1 LDRRVFL
8 FLVLFFYVT
17 VACGAVPP
25 DSIAYSKDFVFK
37 EGLYISYDQF
47 KHNTPVEIK
56 EIIFDYDKTK
66 LDFLKT
72 VTGKKEIVFLNDS
85 NQKTTVKTSD
95 IWGYCQNQAI
105 YIRYNDDF
113 FRVPIVGSIFHFL
126 GYQYVSAGG
135 GFGSPSIYGNSQVYQ
150 GAVKE
155 QTQFIFDNQTRQ
167 IMLFDVNTIDLILLR
182 DEDLHK
188 EFMALSNK
196 KKRQSTF
203 LYLRKYNEK
212 HPLYFL
218 YQ

>member
-37 EGLYISYDQF
+37 EGLYVSYEQF
-47 KHNTPVEIK
+47 KHNSPVEIK
-56 EIIFDYDKTK
+56 KIIFDYDKTK
-66 LDFLKT
+66 LDFLKA

-85 NQKTTVKTSD
+85 NQKVIIKTSD

-105 YIRYNDDF
+105 YIRYSDDF
-113 FRVPIVGSIFHFL
+113 FRVPIVGNICHFL
-126 GYQYVSAGG
+126 GYQYVSGG
-135 GFGSPSIYGNSQVYQ
+135 YSNPNIFGGSQTFQ

-155 QTQFIFDNQTRQ
+155 QTQFIFDNQTMQ
-167 IMLFDVNTIDLILLR
+167 IMMFDVNTIDLILER
-182 DEDLHK
+182 DGELHK
-188 EFMALSNK
+188 EFIALSNK